1 MQYRCQWKKVLLTL
15 SWFPFSQHSCIHPAK
30 VSFSVCFIVAKTHN
44 MRSILLTKLCLKY
57 SIVNYKH
64 NDGAKVRFLNWPLY
78 SIACDKIHLLWKKLP
93 FLLSQKS
100 VLNLKRLL
108 LFLIKLRYLVFNF
121 SSIVFNRYL
130 LRVYLV
136 SEMWQHS
143 SQTELKPFFS

>member
-93 FLLSQKS
+93 FLLSQKTKVIQES
-100 VLNLKRLL
+100 KSQHGSSYQATAWIIFTDALLPKSSYTPKSQNQCGRGLQKR
-108 LFLIKLRYLVFNF
+108 V
-121 SSIVFNRYL
+121 
-130 LRVYLV
+130 
-136 SEMWQHS
+136 
-143 SQTELKPFFS
+143 